1 MTNQVIRRLEALE
14 QSMAT
19 GNDAPP
25 FDIELV
31 FVEPVDGCF
40 GGRIVR
46 TVKLSELTNPTSK
59 QG

>member
-19 GNDAPP
+19 GDGAPP

-31 FVEPVDGCF
+31 FIEPVDGCP
-40 GGRIVR
+40 GGRITRSVM
-46 TVKLSELTNPTSK
+46 LSELTARK
-59 QG
+59 GGQR